1 MNNSCI
7 DPRERERETREG
19 GKRERERERERGG
32 GCGGKELHKNTIKTY
47 SSIDYNNYN
56 ITCSDPHTPLAAPAS

>member
-19 GKRERERERERGG
+19 GKRERERERGG
-32 GCGGKELHKNTIKTY
+32 DVVGKSYIRTQSKH
-47 SSIDYNNYN
+47 SIDYNNY
-56 ITCSDPHTPLAAPAS
+56 ITLLVVIPILH